1 MSKII
6 YLFLC
11 FCLLTTNLN
20 SEIINNYNPNLI
32 DNNKEYCKK
41 NSINFT
47 NNKILLSQLNHLS
60 ITMNDQNKWYK
71 NLFRVIVWHGLTTPE
86 KYKKNFNAKVIINF
100 KENLECEFKA
110 KVRIHGDF
118 KDHIQNTSSGH
129 PHASLHV
136 RLVDDNIDSIVK
148 FILFI
153 PNTRNYDNEIFSS
166 IFFKNLGFLA
176 PRTRYIDSYVNGVK
190 AKYIFQEKISKEMLE
205 NNNVTEGP
213 IIEASHRFLWPVND
227 KKNYMDETLVQGR
240 VSNQKWSTKNRF
252 NLKKTTFAL
261 SKFNEGLIDDQTLHF
276 NTNRLAFKN
285 KNAQRELNE
294 YQAIISSIGGF
305 HGLSPR
311 NMKYYFDPINL
322 SFRPIYYDGNIN
334 ILTNNP
340 NHTSY
345 NDPGNEVTY
354 HSKIGAS
361 SAINK
366 IKKLD
371 FKKIQNELNQNGVK
385 ISFGKLLLIKKKILD
400 RLENISKKNIN
411 EKKFKYTNAYFS
423 SFAKENKNK
432 RIVFFDDDL
441 NEIKVCRFEIDKCKN
456 ENLTLKEIEELFSGE
471 LKKNDNFYIFA
482 SNNYKNYSSG
492 KFLDN
497 SQFLGNNFE
506 RVDIENLELIY
517 SKGME
522 VMINHKI
529 KTINFFQKS
538 NEQVALF
545 QKGNLKDWE
554 ITFIGKEINN
564 FQNVENM
571 FSGCVNFF
579 KIKLI
584 DVNINIENATCNDA
598 VNFINSS
605 GSIKKLY
612 VKNAKIDAI
621 DFDFSNLEIENINVS
636 NVLNDCVDLSYG
648 NYNIKTLKLINCGD
662 KAISVGESSTF
673 KGQEVQIKNALI
685 GVATKDSSISLI
697 NNIEISNSNLCVAA
711 YRKKQEFYGAEI
723 NINKFKCDRNEI
735 YFQKG
740 SKIKIENEL

>member
-11 FCLLTTNLN
+11 FCLLTSNLN

-60 ITMNDQNKWYK
+60 ITINNQNKWYK
-71 NLFRVIVWHGLTTPE
+71 NLFRAIVWHGINTP
-86 KYKKNFNAKVIINF
+86 KKFRKNFNAKVIVNF
-100 KENLECEFKA
+100 KEDLECEFKA
-110 KVRIHGDF
+110 KVRIHGDG
-118 KDHIQNTSSGH
+118 KDHIQNTSDGH
-129 PHASLHV
+129 PYASLHV
-136 RLVDDNIDSIVK
+136 RLIDDNIDSIVK

-153 PNTRNYDNEIFSS
+153 PDTRNYDNEIFSS

-205 NNNVTEGP
+205 NNGATEGP
-213 IIEASHRFLWPVND
+213 IIEASHRFLWPED
-227 KKNYMDETLVQGR
+227 KTNYMDETLVQGR
-240 VSNQKWSTKNRF
+240 VSNQKWSIKNKF

-261 SKFNEGLIDDQTLHF
+261 SKFNEGLIDDQTWHF

-311 NMKYYFDPINL
+311 NMKYYFDPINI
-322 SFRPIYYDGNIN
+322 SFRPIYYDGNVN

-340 NHTSY
+340 NNTFY
-345 NDPGNEVTY
+345 NDPGYEFTY

-385 ISFGKLLLIKKKILD
+385 ISFDKVLLIKKKILD
-400 RLENISKKNIN
+400 RLENISKKNIK
-411 EKKFKYTNAYFS
+411 EKKFRSINAYFS
-423 SFAKENKNK
+423 SFADKNDNK
-432 RIVFFDDDL
+432 RIVFFDNDL
-441 NEIKVCRFEIDKCKN
+441 NKIKVCKFEIDKCKN
-456 ENLTLKEIEELFSGE
+456 ESLTLKEIEKLFSGE

-482 SNNYKNYSSG
+482 SNNYKNYASG

-497 SQFLGNNFE
+497 SQFLGNNFKKL
-506 RVDIENLELIY
+506 DLENLELIY

-522 VMINHKI
+522 VIIDDKI
-529 KTINFFQKS
+529 KTISFMQGN
-538 NEQVALF
+538 NEQVVLF

-554 ITFIGKEINN
+554 ISFTGKEINN
-564 FQNVENM
+564 YQNVENM

-579 KIKLI
+579 KVKLVDIK
-584 DVNINIENATCNDA
+584 INIENAMCNDA

-605 GSIKKLY
+605 GSIKRLD

-621 DFDFSNLEIENINVS
+621 DFDFSNLEIENIDVS

-648 NYNIKTLKLINCGD
+648 SYNIKTLKLINCGD

-673 KGQEVQIKNALI
+673 KGHKVQIKNALI

-697 NNIEISNSNLCVAA
+697 NNIEISNSSLCVAA

-723 NINKFKCDRNEI
+723 NINKFKCDRSEI

>member
-1 MSKII
+1 MSRII

-41 NSINFT
+41 NSANFT
-47 NNKILLSQLNHLS
+47 NNKILLSELNHLS
-60 ITMNDQNKWYK
+60 ITINDQNKWYK

-86 KYKKNFNAKVIINF
+86 KYKKNFNAKVIVNF

-118 KDHIQNTSSGH
+118 KDHIQNTSNGS

-213 IIEASHRFLWPVND
+213 IIEASHRFLWPVDD

-240 VSNQKWSTKNRF
+240 VSNQKWSTKNKF

-354 HSKIGAS
+354 HSKIGAN

-371 FKKIQNELNQNGVK
+371 FKKVQNELNQNGVK
-385 ISFGKLLLIKKKILD
+385 ISFDKLLLIKKIILD
-400 RLENISKKNIN
+400 RLENISKKNIK
-411 EKKFKYTNAYFS
+411 EKKFRYTSAYFS
-423 SFAKENKNK
+423 SFAKKNENK

-441 NEIKVCRFEIDKCKN
+441 NEIKVCKFEIDKCKN
-456 ENLTLKEIEELFSGE
+456 ENLTLEEIERLFSGE

-482 SNNYKNYSSG
+482 SNDYKNYASG

-497 SQFLGNNFE
+497 SQFLGNNFKK
-506 RVDIENLELIY
+506 VDLENLELIY

-522 VMINHKI
+522 VTINDKI
-529 KTINFFQKS
+529 KTINFSQKS
-538 NEQVALF
+538 NEHVALF

-554 ITFIGKEINN
+554 INFMGKEINN
-564 FQNVENM
+564 YQNVENM

-584 DVNINIENATCNDA
+584 DVNINIENASCNDA
-598 VNFINSS
+598 VNFIDSS
-605 GSIKKLY
+605 GSIKKLN

-621 DFDFSNLEIENINVS
+621 DFDFSNLEIENINVL

-648 NYNIKTLKLINCGD
+648 SYNIKTLKLINCGD
-662 KAISVGESSTF
+662 KAISIGESSTF
-673 KGQEVQIKNALI
+673 KGQEIQIKNALI

-697 NNIEISNSNLCVAA
+697 NNIEIYNSSLCVAA

-723 NINKFKCDRNEI
+723 NINRYKCDRDEI